1 MAKKQ
6 TLDPIAQRAQ
16 ARYRQEGLTYL
27 SNNINIMPRDEAGNI
42 IMNEGVDNNPL
53 LIIEAAAEKVT
64 TNSLLRVLD
73 TRFQYYKFPVQV
85 RSTGSLNLDI
95 NLDINTDPVYAR
107 YKPLENSTINA
118 AGIPSGIFMDQLVEG
133 LPQIQP
139 NTYYVSKEVKNSG
152 VDLRI
157 RAKISH
163 YFLSSGGFGTCYF
176 TLMRGGPNKPLD
188 RYYRPGQN
196 QTYASTSTTNP
207 YDFDIAIGASQFLTR
222 ANTYIDLAKTR
233 INTLPA
239 GPQKDVL
246 TTHFDAM
253 KVRIPSDI
261 QSVVIP
267 GYRIDPNLI
276 TLYGSSI
283 TNNLVLFADLKDEYD
298 QSLAA
303 LSSYRIG
310 LIQAADIDEP
320 VYGSINSG
328 ETQILYIDEVIP
340 NSEFDIGDTFA
351 IGAFAGQADQHTIFA
366 EQSYMVVTDA
376 SKNVD
381 VWNQPVE

>member
-1 MAKKQ
+1 MDKKQ

-16 ARYRQEGLTYL
+16 ARYRKDGLTYL
-27 SNNINIMPRDEAGNI
+27 SNNVNIMPRDEAGNI
-42 IMNEGVDNNPL
+42 IMNEGASDNPL
-53 LIIEAAAEKVT
+53 LIIEPTAEKVT

-107 YKPLENSTINA
+107 YKPSEDRTINA

-133 LPQIQP
+133 LSQTEP
-139 NTYYVSKEVKNSG
+139 NTYYVTKEVKNSG

-157 RAKISH
+157 RVKISH
-163 YFLSSGGFGTCYF
+163 YFLSAGGFGTCYF

-207 YDFDIAIGASQFLTR
+207 YDLDIAIAASQFLNR
-222 ANTYIDLAKTR
+222 ANTYIDRAKTR
-233 INTLPA
+233 INSLPA
-239 GPQKDVL
+239 GPQKDAL

-261 QSVVIP
+261 QSVVVP

-276 TLYGSSI
+276 TLYNASV
-283 TNNLVLFADLKDEYD
+283 TTNLVLFADLKDEYD

-310 LIQAADIDEP
+310 LIQAARSRPEL
-320 VYGSINSG
+320 GSINSG

>member
-6 TLDPIAQRAQ
+6 KLDPIAQRAQ

-27 SNNINIMPRDEAGNI
+27 SNNVNVIPRDEAGNI
-42 IMNEGVDNNPL
+42 IMNEGADNNPL
-53 LIIEAAAEKVT
+53 LIIEPTAEKIT

-95 NLDINTDPVYAR
+95 DLNIDTDPVYAR
-107 YKPLENSTINA
+107 YKPSEDRTINA
-118 AGIPSGIFMDQLVEG
+118 AGIPSGILMDQLVEG
-133 LPQIQP
+133 IPQIEP

-157 RAKISH
+157 RVKISH

-176 TLMRGGPNKPLD
+176 TLMRGGPNKPLN

-196 QTYASTSTTNP
+196 DAYASTTTTNP
-207 YDFDIAIGASQFLTR
+207 YDFDIVIGASQFLTR

-233 INTLPA
+233 INILPP
-239 GPQKDVL
+239 GPQKNAL
-246 TTHFDAM
+246 ITHFDAM

-261 QSVVIP
+261 QSVVVP

-276 TLYGSSI
+276 TLYGFDI
-283 TNNLVLFADLKDEYD
+283 TTNLVLFADLKDEYD

-303 LSSYRIG
+303 LASYRTG
-310 LIQAADIDEP
+310 LIQAADVDEP
-320 VYGSINSG
+320 IFGSINSG

-340 NSEFDIGDTFA
+340 NSEFDIGDIFG
-351 IGAFAGQADQHTIFA
+351 IGAYAGQADQHTIFA